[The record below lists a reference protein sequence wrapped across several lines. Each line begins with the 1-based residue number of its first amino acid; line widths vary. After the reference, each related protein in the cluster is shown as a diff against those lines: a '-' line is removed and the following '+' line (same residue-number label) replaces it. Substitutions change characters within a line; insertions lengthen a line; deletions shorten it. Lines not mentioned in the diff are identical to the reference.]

1 MNLADVLQELADQA
15 DTIVGLQCFAYPP
28 DKVVPPTFYPNLP
41 ESIDFDETYQRGT
54 DTLTLTADLL
64 VGRANDRA
72 AVAQLAPFVDGSG
85 DASIKAVLEAGVYT
99 TFHTIA
105 VRSVEFG
112 IFPVASISHL
122 GGRFTIDITG
132 SGS

>member
-15 DTIVGLQCFAYPP
+15 DTITGIQCFAYPP

-41 ESIDFDETYQRGT
+41 EQIDFDDTYQRGT

-64 VGRANDRA
+64 VGRSNDRA
-72 AVAQLAPFVDGSG
+72 AVAQLAPYVSGSG
-85 DASIKAVLEAGVYT
+85 EQSVKAVLEAGTYT
-99 TFHTIA
+99 AFNTIH

-112 IFPVASISHL
+112 IFPVASVDHL

-132 SGS
+132 PGS

>member
-1 MNLADVLQELADQA
+1 MNLADVLQEIADQA
-15 DTIVGLQCFAYPP
+15 DTIVGVQCFAYPP
-28 DKVVPPTFYPNLP
+28 DKIVPPTFYPNLP

-64 VGRANDRA
+64 VGRANARA

-85 DASIKAVLEAGVYT
+85 DASIKAMLEAGTYT
-99 TFHTIA
+99 TFSTIH
-105 VRSVEFG
+105 VRQVEFG
-112 IFPVASISHL
+112 IYPIAAVEYL

-132 SGS
+132 PGS